1 MKDVQGQ
8 ADDRNIPIDRVG
20 VKGLRYP
27 ITVLDRA
34 RRTQH
39 TVASVNMTV
48 NLPHRFRGTHMS
60 RFVEI
65 LSEHRDALHIDTIG
79 DILEKMKDRLDAEE
93 AHMEVAFPYFIEKK
107 APASGTASLMEYG
120 CSYVGTLGR
129 RRDIILGVSVPVTT
143 VCPCSKEISD
153 RGAHNQRSVV
163 TIRVRFREFLWI
175 EELVETAEAA
185 ASCPIWPLLKRSDE
199 KAVTER
205 GYDHPRFVEDV
216 VREVALRL
224 DRDPRITW
232 YRVES
237 ENMESIHNHNAYA
250 SIERRP
256 PSHRP
261 AGRAPR
267 RAAPKPPAAVR
278 RTTAASKRPVSGGKR
293 GR

>member
-34 RRTQH
+34 RRRQH
-39 TVASVNMTV
+39 TVASVNMYV

-93 AHMEVAFPYFIEKK
+93 VHMEVAFPYFIEKK

-129 RRDIILGVSVPVTT
+129 GRDFILGVSVPVTT

-205 GYDHPRFVEDV
+205 AYDHPRFVEDV

-224 DRDPRITW
+224 DRDPRVTW

-256 PSHRP
+256 PGRRPARKTPP
-261 AGRAPR
+261 AGRPG
-267 RAAPKPPAAVR
+267 AAAKAER
-278 RTTAASKRPVSGGKR
+278 KRPVSGGKR
-293 GR
+293 G

>member
-1 MKDVQGQ
+1 VKDVQSQ
-8 ADDRNIPIDRVG
+8 PDDRRIPIDRVG

-34 RRTQH
+34 SKRQH
-39 TVASVNMTV
+39 TVASINMYV

-65 LSEHRDALHIDTIG
+65 LSEHRAEFHIDTIG
-79 DILEKMKDRLDAEE
+79 DILEKMKARLVAEE
-93 AHMEVAFPYFIEKK
+93 AHMEVAFPYFIEKT

-120 CSYVGTLGR
+120 CTYVGTLGR
-129 RRDIILGVSVPVTT
+129 TRDFVLGVSVPVTT

-163 TIRVRFREFLWI
+163 TIQVRFRKFVWI
-175 EELVETAEAA
+175 EELVETAEAS

-199 KAVTER
+199 KVVTER

-216 VREVALRL
+216 VREVAIRL

-250 SIERRP
+250 SIERT
-256 PSHRP
+256 
-261 AGRAPR
+261 
-267 RAAPKPPAAVR
+267 PPAAR
-278 RTTAASKRPVSGGKR
+278 RTGAPSRAAAGRKRPVSR
-293 GR
+293 GSGRG

>member
-1 MKDVQGQ
+1 MKDVQSQ
-8 ADDRNIPIDRVG
+8 SDDRNIPIDRVG

-34 RRTQH
+34 RRKQH
-39 TVASVNMTV
+39 TVASVNMYV

-120 CSYVGTLGR
+120 CTYVGTLGR
-129 RRDIILGVSVPVTT
+129 DRDFILGVSVPVTT

-163 TIRVRFREFLWI
+163 TIHARFRKFIWI

-224 DRDPRITW
+224 DKDPRITW

-250 SIERRP
+250 SIER
-256 PSHRP
+256 
-261 AGRAPR
+261 
-267 RAAPKPPAAVR
+267 KPPAHQPAGPVSR
-278 RTTAASKRPVSGGKR
+278 PQAKRKQPASGGKR
-293 GR
+293 RG

>member
-1 MKDVQGQ
+1 VKDLQSQ

-34 RRTQH
+34 RRKQH
-39 TVASVNMTV
+39 TVASVNMYV

-120 CSYVGTLGR
+120 CTYVGTLGR
-129 RRDIILGVSVPVTT
+129 TRDFVLGVSVPVTT

-163 TIRVRFREFLWI
+163 TIQARFREFVWI
-175 EELVETAEAA
+175 EELVETAEAS

-199 KAVTER
+199 KEVTER

-224 DRDPRITW
+224 DKDPRITW

-250 SIERRP
+250 SIER
-256 PSHRP
+256 
-261 AGRAPR
+261 
-267 RAAPKPPAAVR
+267 KPPAHQPAGSLSR
-278 RTTAASKRPVSGGKR
+278 PRAKRKQPSSKGKR
-293 GR
+293 SG